1 MRDGRR
7 SKMGNSVS
15 PPRNRSSGGAQGGP
29 QETIVIA
36 PRDVMPGPHFR
47 RDMRVTELGSADFA
61 TVLSCAGRYEQQAE
75 AIKGLLTDIEDDRL
89 VHPIVVRRNVSA
101 DGPPYQLV
109 SGWLVWSAAI
119 HLQKESIKAIVWEGD
134 DLESAAL
141 VYRLNHHRLQ
151 MKRSESKRIAQRV
164 AALLVNET
172 GEATYRE
179 VATTLGCSLSWA
191 HKLLHEGHERP
202 DDEPDALVGG
212 EEPRRRGRPPVSP
225 VFSLQIS
232 DPSGWESSVRL
243 RVVIQGREP
252 HQDLRLQMSEESD
265 RWQDVD
271 ADEFLKALSTEIERL
286 RTWVKE
292 RAEEASF
299 FPRKNS
305 PSGVETK

>member
-1 MRDGRR
+1 MPVTDR
-7 SKMGNSVS
+7 
-15 PPRNRSSGGAQGGP
+15 GA
-29 QETIVIA
+29 
-36 PRDVMPGPHFR
+36 
-47 RDMRVTELGSADFA
+47 ADFA
-61 TVLSCAGRYEQQAE
+61 TVLGCSGRYEQQVE

-89 VHPIVVRRNVSA
+89 VHPIVVRRNLKA
-101 DGPPYQLV
+101 DGSPYELV
-109 SGWLVWSAAI
+109 SGWLVWSASI
-119 HLQKESIKAIVWEGD
+119 YLQKESINAIVWEGD
-134 DLESAAL
+134 DLESTAL

-191 HKLLHEGHERP
+191 HKLLHDGENAASLDDSPVDGADER
-202 DDEPDALVGG
+202 
-212 EEPRRRGRPPVSP
+212 RRRGRPPVAP

-252 HQDLRLQMSEESD
+252 NQDLKLQLSEESD

-286 RTWVKE
+286 QAWVKE
-292 RAEEASF
+292 RVQDPAF
-299 FPRKNS
+299 FPEKKSRT
-305 PSGVETK
+305 PVEIR

>member
-1 MRDGRR
+1 MQDG
-7 SKMGNSVS
+7 
-15 PPRNRSSGGAQGGP
+15 PP
-29 QETIVIA
+29 ETIVIS
-36 PRDVMPGPHFR
+36 PRDVSPGPHSR
-47 RDMRVTELGSADFA
+47 RDMPVTDVGAADFA
-61 TVLSCAGRYEQQAE
+61 TVLGCSSRYEQQVE

-89 VHPIVVRRNVSA
+89 VHPIVVRRNARA
-101 DGPPYQLV
+101 DGPPYELV
-109 SGWLVWSAAI
+109 SGWLVWSASI
-119 HLQKESIKAIVWEGD
+119 YLQKESINAIVWEGG
-134 DLESAAL
+134 DLESTAL

-151 MKRSESKRIAQRV
+151 MKRSESKRIARRV

-191 HKLLHEGHERP
+191 HKLLHDGEDAANP
-202 DDEPDALVGG
+202 DDSAADDAD
-212 EEPRRRGRPPVSP
+212 ERRRGRPPVAP

-252 HQDLRLQMSEESD
+252 NQSLRLQLSEESD

-286 RTWVKE
+286 QAWVRE
-292 RAEEASF
+292 RAQNRAF
-299 FPRKNS
+299 FPEKKTRA
-305 PSGVETK
+305 PAEAR